1 MILRYSLV
9 FIMLALTITSSY
21 SQSTSQCSSILDEML
36 LSADNVKS
44 LRYKLKQ
51 YEMVEDELIYGEQDV
66 KLQLQPLMIY
76 MFIHAPNQG
85 AEVLWKEGENNGDA
99 LVNPN
104 AFPYVNLNLD
114 PYGLILRRNQHH
126 TIFSSG
132 FGFLASII
140 RAGIKKAG
148 ADFDKYFR
156 YEGDITWEGREC
168 YQIVI
173 EYDHYTW
180 MPYEVK
186 AGEDLISI
194 AKDNKIC
201 DYILIERNDGV
212 DDFDDVK
219 VGQVIQI
226 PNVYAKKNIL
236 YIDKKL
242 KLPIRMEMYDDK
254 GFFERYEISQIE
266 VNPVIP
272 PEEFSE
278 NYKDYGY

>member
-1 MILRYSLV
+1 MVLILSG
-9 FIMLALTITSSY
+9 TSSY
-21 SQSTSQCSSILDEML
+21 SQSTSRCSSILDEML
-36 LSADNVKS
+36 TSADNVKS

-51 YEMVEDELIYGEQDV
+51 YEMVEDEVIYGEQDV

-104 AFPYVNLNLD
+104 AFPYLNLNLD

-168 YQIVI
+168 FQIVI

-180 MPYEVK
+180 VPYEVK
-186 AGEDLISI
+186 DGEDLISI
-194 AKDNKIC
+194 AKDQKIC

-236 YIDKKL
+236 YVDKKL
-242 KLPIRMEMYDDK
+242 KLPVRMEMYDDK

-266 VNPVIP
+266 VNPIIP
-272 PEEFSE
+272 SEEFSE